1 MIFFRGLLLVLLVVM
16 VFGAGAP
23 AEAQDDAENLSGWDL
38 LDSLDCAGVT
48 GYCQEVVPVLFVE
61 GRPDSLLDLIYYWE
75 ESCGRAEPITRSL
88 VLGAIWDGGFTEDL
102 YEDEIIDF
110 LIWYRDP
117 ARDDFP
123 RGEVDSDQASG
134 GVASEADF
142 VEGRE
147 RFDAFTRDLA
157 DQLLPHVA
165 NESLEQFFCLFYSG
179 RHQAAWKLLAGDA
192 LRETY
197 LKRVYEW
204 ELERISLERSPANL
218 YFTAGYWMPSGNQT
232 WAGNHPVVGVMIEQQ
247 GKPIFWRFSA
257 DLLIGRSKNVYT
269 VDQPEYS
276 GRSDRFNV
284 FSLLAEGGFSPWKR
298 GSYRLQLYAG
308 GGIDFLLPFMNVS
321 DEESVALYN
330 LKGVVGAG
338 YRISMGP
345 FRKWMAG
352 LDLRREW
359 VQDRNEGGTPMDGQ
373 AWSVRLS
380 FGYNRNHDLDRRL
393 RGLGR

>member
-1 MIFFRGLLLVLLVVM
+1 VITARVFFLVLVLGVGLAAP
-16 VFGAGAP
+16 VF
-23 AEAQDDAENLSGWDL
+23 AQDETEDLSGWDL
-38 LDSLDCAGVT
+38 LDTLDCAGVT
-48 GYCQEVVPVLFVE
+48 GYCQEVVLSLFVE
-61 GRPDSLLDLIYYWE
+61 GQPDSLLDLIFYWE
-75 ESCGRAEPITRSL
+75 ETCGRAEPITRAL
-88 VLGAIWDGGFTEDL
+88 ILGSIWDGAFSEDL
-102 YEDEIIDF
+102 YDDEIIDF

-117 ARDDFP
+117 ARSRFP
-123 RGEVDSDQASG
+123 QGEVDSDQASG

-142 VEGRE
+142 VEGRD
-147 RFDAFTRDLA
+147 RFDAFTVDLA

-165 NESLEQFFCLFYSG
+165 TDSLEEFFCLFYSG
-179 RHQAAWKLLAGDA
+179 RHQAAWKLLAGNA
-192 LRETY
+192 LRDTY

-218 YFTAGYWMPSGNQT
+218 FFTAGYWMPSGNLA
-232 WAGNHPVVGVMIEQQ
+232 WAGDHPVVGVMMEQQ
-247 GKPIFWRFSA
+247 GKPVFWRLSA

-269 VDQPEYS
+269 VDQPEFS

-284 FSLLAEGGFSPWKR
+284 FSLVTEGGFSLLKR
-298 GSYRLQLYAG
+298 GSYRLNVFAG
-308 GGIDFLLPFMNVS
+308 GGVDFLIPFMDVGDDQS
-321 DEESVALYN
+321 ATLYN

-338 YRISMGP
+338 YRINMGP

-359 VQDRNEGGTPMDGQ
+359 APDRNSGGTPMDGQ

-380 FGYNRNHDLDRRL
+380 FAYNRNHDLDRRL